1 MSNASPKKSM
11 TRARGKNMPQPS
23 VVQPAAQEAVVRTQ
37 PEPVRRMLPIARWMG
52 FIELA
57 NATIDCYVL
66 EDGRRVL
73 SINGAVKALSGLET
87 GHGRLDKYIGVTA
100 LRPYIDSQ
108 SVMDGLIE
116 FEIPGSNTN
125 FGNARGLSTDD
136 FERIMG
142 AFIDA
147 MAAEATLTQ
156 NQMKMAIRCAVL
168 SRGLVRTGL
177 TALVDEAT
185 GYQKNRKEDELQVR
199 LRAFISSELRP
210 WERTFPDDL
219 WEQFGRLTGWK
230 DSLTNRPR
238 YWGKLVIKFIYDTL
252 PEGVAEY
259 LKNNRPPKGVMWH
272 QQLTENYGVQRL
284 VTRCIEV
291 ATLARTCRDM
301 QELSEK
307 VALHFGRK
315 PMQFS
320 LSDLMNEERPLGVTK
335 RLAKDL
341 KRKAREQEIAKI
353 IPSYAA
359 GRIVDDTPSDPLLSF
374 EEPVV
379 SGSHDREEDQPSLLD
394 IVMMDMPSAPGGDV
408 SAPIPDDIAEMLK
421 AADLEEDVA
430 ETAHERLAIGR
441 STRLA
446 TPSDDRV
453 VPTRFGETADGDP
466 KLQDL
471 LDHRPPGP
479 KAGQS
484 QPPAAT

>member
-1 MSNASPKKSM
+1 MSTASPKKSM
-11 TRARGKNMPQPS
+11 TRARGKNRPQP
-23 VVQPAAQEAVVRTQ
+23 VVQSAAQEMVGRVQ
-37 PEPVRRMLPIARWMG
+37 PEPVRRMLPIAKWMG

-116 FEIPGSNTN
+116 FEIPGSNNN

-341 KRKAREQEIAKI
+341 RRKAREREIAKV

-359 GRIVDDTPSDPLLSF
+359 GRIVDAPASDPLLF
-374 EEPVV
+374 TEEPAYA
-379 SGSHDREEDQPSLLD
+379 GPHDDDGDDQPSLLD
-394 IVMMDMPSAPGGDV
+394 IVMMDMPSAPDGDV

-421 AADLEEDVA
+421 AADLEEDEGGA
-430 ETAHERLAIGR
+430 ETAHERLAVGR
-441 STRLA
+441 STRRP

-453 VPTRFGETADGDP
+453 VPTRFGERADDDP

-471 LDHRPPGP
+471 LDHRPRYP
-479 KAGQS
+479 KAG
-484 QPPAAT
+484 

>member
-1 MSNASPKKSM
+1 MSTASPKKSM
-11 TRARGKNMPQPS
+11 TRTRTKSGASQRAL
-23 VVQPAAQEAVVRTQ
+23 VQSAAQEIVGRASAET
-37 PEPVRRMLPIARWMG
+37 VRRMLPVARWMG

-57 NATIDCYVL
+57 NAAIDCYVL

-87 GHGRLDKYIGVTA
+87 GHGRLDRYIGVTA
-100 LRPYIDSQ
+100 LRPYVDAQ

-116 FEIPGSNTN
+116 FEIPGSSNN

-320 LSDLMNEERPLGVTK
+320 LSDLMNEERPLGVT
-335 RLAKDL
+335 RRVAKDR
-341 KRKAREQEIAKI
+341 KRRAREQEIAKV

-359 GRIVDDTPSDPLLSF
+359 GRIGAAPVQDDLLAADHGPAHENG
-374 EEPVV
+374 EE
-379 SGSHDREEDQPSLLD
+379 QPSLLD

-408 SAPIPDDIAEMLK
+408 STPIPDDIAEMLK
-421 AADLEEDVA
+421 AADLDQDDDGA
-430 ETAHERLAIGR
+430 TAHERLAVGR
-441 STRLA
+441 STRRA

-471 LDHRPPGP
+471 LDHRPRDP
-479 KAGQS
+479 KAGTS
-484 QPPAAT
+484 LAPAAR

>member
-23 VVQPAAQEAVVRTQ
+23 VVQPAAQEAIVRAQ

-100 LRPYIDSQ
+100 LRPFIDAQ
-108 SVMDGLIE
+108 LLMDGLIE
-116 FEIPGSNTN
+116 FEIPGSNNN
-125 FGNARGLSTDD
+125 FGNARGLLTDD
-136 FERIMG
+136 FETIMG

-147 MAAEATLTQ
+147 LAADAALTQ

-168 SRGLVRTGL
+168 SRGLLRTGL

-185 GYQKNRKEDELQVR
+185 GYQQIRKEDELQVR
-199 LRAFISSELRP
+199 LRAFISNELRP

-320 LSDLMNEERPLGVTK
+320 LSDLMNEERPLGVTR

-341 KRKAREQEIAKI
+341 RRKEREREIARV
-353 IPSYAA
+353 IPSYASGPLGSA
-359 GRIVDDTPSDPLLSF
+359 HRDDVPSSPAQAS
-374 EEPVV
+374 E
-379 SGSHDREEDQPSLLD
+379 QPSLLD
-394 IVMMDMPSAPGGDV
+394 MVMMDLPFAPDGDV
-408 SAPIPDDIAEMLK
+408 SSPVPDEITAMLK
-421 AADLEEDVA
+421 AAELEEHF
-430 ETAHERLAIGR
+430 ETAHERLAAGR
-441 STRLA
+441 STRRA
-446 TPSDDRV
+446 MHSDDRV
-453 VPTRFGETADGDP
+453 VPTRFGETADDDP
-466 KLQDL
+466 KLQGL
-471 LDHRPPGP
+471 LDHRPGDP
-479 KAGQS
+479 KAERNP
-484 QPPAAT
+484 PPAGT